1 MHPQM
6 IACGVL
12 PKHRLAHPKMAHMA
26 KKPDLRHLKV
36 GKGAQRRITEQ
47 EMAERE
53 AVANLP
59 SGTRPRRVTPLKIT
73 L

>member
-1 MHPQM
+1 MIHPKL

-12 PKHRLAHPKMAHMA
+12 PKHRLGHPKMLHM

-36 GKGAQRRITEQ
+36 GKGAQRRITDV

-59 SGTRPRRVTPLKIT
+59 SGARPRRVTPLKIAF
-73 L
+73 